1 MVHDHDTSNT
11 AQVISSPQNHGTD
24 SDSRVLDKEQ
34 NNLDTLSNPN
44 NSNES
49 SNPNDADNMPE
60 PADCG
65 HGGGG
70 HGGHHHRRGLAVL
83 LPQRHHGHDAGHGHT
98 NSDAGDM
105 AGMPGMDSGA
115 GAEAHHANPRIVFV
129 GNPNVGKSTL
139 FNAILGANATV
150 MNAPGT
156 TVLVESGSLTRDGER
171 WDFIDTPGTASL
183 DAYSPDEQVAGEAAM
198 GRSHYARPD
207 VIIFAFNATSPS
219 KSFYLLSQLMDLGM
233 PIIVAVTMLDLAEK
247 QDSPITLKR
256 LERVLPGIP
265 MVRVDGRT
273 GEGKTTL
280 LDAIDAMLTEIQA
293 QTQTKMQTH
302 TQTQSSA
309 QAEFPTR
316 PRENKQTPESNSST
330 ADTKLA
336 GTGTKTDDDAD
347 DKTNASASSLNGTA
361 VSENTEDAKDTKTSE
376 DAEPP
381 TDKPS
386 TGNVSKTAKQTA
398 LDATRKASE
407 VVEAALTKA
416 ENAADA
422 TVTATATAANTATST
437 LERQSGPTLDDGGTD
452 VAREIHVQLVPKPV
466 TGIAAPP
473 ASASQ
478 DEVSQWVR
486 ATADERFEWIAAKL
500 KEINKGLPQGATTTA
515 TRETFSDKLD
525 RVLLHPAVGLIV
537 FLITMFLVFEA
548 TTTLAGP
555 LQDWFDVT
563 LRGWCT
569 DGIAWIFTAIAGKGS
584 LDGWFYSLIVD
595 GFLNGAITVCT
606 FIPPMG
612 IMFIILSLLEDS
624 GYLARAAFVMD
635 RAMRMIGL
643 DGRAFLP
650 LVVGF
655 GCNLPALA
663 STRTLPDSRQRL
675 LTGLL
680 IPFTSCSARLSV
692 YVVLAYAFFGKF
704 AGVAIFLMYVS
715 SIVIILAVGFALRKT
730 QFKDLKTQPFAMELP
745 PYQMP
750 RLLQLL
756 KSVLQRLW
764 SFITG
769 ASSVI
774 VTMLIVVWVLSAIP
788 ISAGA
793 AGTNSFGHVDEV
805 ENSVF
810 GAASSAIAPV
820 FKPAGFDDWHAS
832 AALVTGFVAKE
843 VVVGSLSQS
852 YAINDSGNQSEQ
864 AQGQG
869 SLGQAV
875 HKSFEKS
882 SDGHPN
888 AAAAAF
894 MIFILAYT
902 PCLATVAEMKRQY
915 GMKFALQSVGTGLIV
930 AYILAIIVFQ
940 VGRLL

>member
-1 MVHDHDTSNT
+1 
-11 AQVISSPQNHGTD
+11 
-24 SDSRVLDKEQ
+24 
-34 NNLDTLSNPN
+34 
-44 NSNES
+44 
-49 SNPNDADNMPE
+49 MPE

-65 HGGGG
+65 HGGGHGG

-83 LPQRHHGHDAGHGHT
+83 LPQRHGGHSGHGHGNAGGHDAHGTGHDGCGDGHSAHETDHAGHDARHIDAQSTSQAHGGHNTSFSHQGSHGTASCPEPGTDDTTAAAT
-98 NSDAGDM
+98 NAP
-105 AGMPGMDSGA
+105 AA
-115 GAEAHHANPRIVFV
+115 RNANPRIVFV

-139 FNAILGANATV
+139 FNAVLGANASV

-156 TVLVESGSLTRDGER
+156 TVLVESGSLERTDAATGRPVR
-171 WDFIDTPGTASL
+171 WDFIDTPGTTSL

-198 GRSHYARPD
+198 GRRSYGLPD
-207 VIIFAFNATSPS
+207 VIVFAFNATSPS
-219 KSFYLLSQLMDLGM
+219 KSYYLLSQLMDVGL

-247 QDSPITLKR
+247 QDSPITLRR
-256 LERVLPGIP
+256 LERTLPGMP
-265 MVRVDGRT
+265 MIRVDGRT
-273 GEGKTTL
+273 GKGKTEL
-280 LDAIDAMLTEIQA
+280 LDAIESVLAEATG
-293 QTQTKMQTH
+293 
-302 TQTQSSA
+302 A
-309 QAEFPTR
+309 QAESR
-316 PRENKQTPESNSST
+316 PQTKSHSQVESRLESRHRPQLKNRSQATSQPLRRDIDEAARKAAQT
-330 ADTKLA
+330 VDSVLA
-336 GTGTKTDDDAD
+336 SGDAD
-347 DKTNASASSLNGTA
+347 NPG
-361 VSENTEDAKDTKTSE
+361 NT
-376 DAEPP
+376 
-381 TDKPS
+381 S
-386 TGNVSKTAKQTA
+386 T
-398 LDATRKASE
+398 
-407 VVEAALTKA
+407 
-416 ENAADA
+416 
-422 TVTATATAANTATST
+422 TST
-437 LERQSGPTLDDGGTD
+437 LADGGTD
-452 VAREIHVQLVPKPV
+452 MSREIHVQLAPKPV
-466 TGIAAPP
+466 TSIPAPP
-473 ASASQ
+473 ASATQ

-486 ATADERFEWIAAKL
+486 ATSDERFDWIAGKL
-500 KEINKGLPQGATTTA
+500 REIDRDLPQGANAVTA

-525 RVLLHPAVGLIV
+525 RVLLHPAIGIVV
-537 FLITMFLVFEA
+537 FLVTMFLVFEA

-569 DGIAWIFTAIAGKGS
+569 DGIAWIFTAIAGKGA
-584 LDGWFYSLIVD
+584 LDGWFYSLVVD

-635 RAMRMIGL
+635 RAMRTIGL

-675 LTGLL
+675 LTGML

-692 YVVLAYAFFGKF
+692 YVVLAYAFFGRY
-704 AGVAIFLMYVS
+704 AGLAIFLMYVS

-774 VTMLIVVWVLSAIP
+774 VSMLIIVWVLSAIP
-788 ISAGA
+788 VSAGA
-793 AGTNSFGHVDEV
+793 AGTNTFGHVDEV
-805 ENSVF
+805 ENSAF

-820 FKPAGFDDWHAS
+820 FKPAGFDDWHAAS
-832 AALVTGFVAKE
+832 ALVTGFVAKE

-852 YAINDSGNQSEQ
+852 YAINGSDDQSEQ
-864 AQGQG
+864 QQGQG

-875 HKSFEKS
+875 HESFEKS

-915 GMKFALQSVGTGLIV
+915 GMKTALQSVATGLIV
-930 AYILAIIVFQ
+930 AYLLAIIVFQ

>member
-1 MVHDHDTSNT
+1 MES
-11 AQVISSPQNHGTD
+11 TD
-24 SDSRVLDKEQ
+24 SGTGK
-34 NNLDTLSNPN
+34 
-44 NSNES
+44 
-49 SNPNDADNMPE
+49 
-60 PADCG
+60 
-65 HGGGG
+65 
-70 HGGHHHRRGLAVL
+70 
-83 LPQRHHGHDAGHGHT
+83 PQHT
-98 NSDAGDM
+98 S
-105 AGMPGMDSGA
+105 
-115 GAEAHHANPRIVFV
+115 PRIVFV

-139 FNAILGANATV
+139 FNAVLGASATV

-156 TVLVESGSLTRDGER
+156 TVLVESGSLERNGER

-198 GRSHYARPD
+198 GRRSYAKPD
-207 VIIFAFNATSPS
+207 IIVFTFNAASPS
-219 KSFYLLSQLMDLGM
+219 KSYYLLSQLMDLGF
-233 PIIVAVTMLDLAEK
+233 PIIIAVTMLDLAEK
-247 QDSPITLKR
+247 QDSPITLQRLKR
-256 LERVLPGIP
+256 TLPGIP
-265 MVRVDGRT
+265 MIRVDGRT
-273 GEGKTTL
+273 GIGKAEL
-280 LDAIDAMLTEIQA
+280 LDTISATLTEIKAQRAEHGLEQTAPSSDTTAVTDTVAHEKPSQDSTETDDSQPRLIPAHYDNADKNGNETKQGNLARKPDTARDTGQA
-293 QTQTKMQTH
+293 TNKTGTQTRK
-302 TQTQSSA
+302 
-309 QAEFPTR
+309 E
-316 PRENKQTPESNSST
+316 T
-330 ADTKLA
+330 ARQ
-336 GTGTKTDDDAD
+336 
-347 DKTNASASSLNGTA
+347 A
-361 VSENTEDAKDTKTSE
+361 VSEA
-376 DAEPP
+376 AY
-381 TDKPS
+381 
-386 TGNVSKTAKQTA
+386 
-398 LDATRKASE
+398 KASE
-407 VVEAALTKA
+407 AVETALAKA
-416 ENAADA
+416 DNAAF
-422 TVTATATAANTATST
+422 
-437 LERQSGPTLDDGGTD
+437 LLDDGGAD
-452 VAREIHVQLVPKPV
+452 VSREIHVQLAPTPV
-466 TGIAAPP
+466 TSIPAPP

-478 DEVSQWVR
+478 EEVSQWVR
-486 ATADERFEWIAAKL
+486 ATSDERFEWIAKKL
-500 KEINKGLPQGATTTA
+500 REINKDLPQGAAATTN
-515 TRETFSDKLD
+515 RETFSDKLD
-525 RVLLHPAVGLIV
+525 RVLLHPAIGIVV
-537 FLITMFLVFEA
+537 FLVTMFLVFEA

-569 DGIAWIFTAIAGKGS
+569 SGIAWIFTAIAGKGA
-584 LDGWFYSLIVD
+584 LDGWLYSLVVD

-635 RAMRMIGL
+635 RAMRMVGL

-704 AGVAIFLMYVS
+704 AGLAIFLMYVS
-715 SIVIILAVGFALRKT
+715 SIAIILAVGFALRKT
-730 QFKDLKTQPFAMELP
+730 QFRDLKTQPFAMELP

-774 VTMLIVVWVLSAIP
+774 VSMLIVVWVLSAIP

-793 AGTNSFGHVDEV
+793 AGAANPNSFGHVDEV

-810 GAASSAIAPV
+810 GAASSAIAPI
-820 FKPAGFDDWHAS
+820 FKPAGFNDWHATS
-832 AALVTGFVAKE
+832 ALVTGFVAKE

-852 YAINDSGNQSEQ
+852 YAINDSGDQSEQ

-882 SDGHPN
+882 SNGHPN

-915 GMKFALQSVGTGLIV
+915 GMKTALQSVATGLVV
-930 AYILAIIVFQ
+930 AYILAVIVFQ
-940 VGRLL
+940 IGRLL

>member
-1 MVHDHDTSNT
+1 MES
-11 AQVISSPQNHGTD
+11 TD
-24 SDSRVLDKEQ
+24 SGTGK
-34 NNLDTLSNPN
+34 
-44 NSNES
+44 
-49 SNPNDADNMPE
+49 
-60 PADCG
+60 
-65 HGGGG
+65 
-70 HGGHHHRRGLAVL
+70 
-83 LPQRHHGHDAGHGHT
+83 PQHT
-98 NSDAGDM
+98 S
-105 AGMPGMDSGA
+105 
-115 GAEAHHANPRIVFV
+115 PRIVFV

-139 FNAILGANATV
+139 FNAVLGASATV

-156 TVLVESGSLTRDGER
+156 TVLVESGSLERNGEH

-198 GRSHYARPD
+198 GRRSYAKPD
-207 VIIFAFNATSPS
+207 IIVFTFNAASPS
-219 KSFYLLSQLMDLGM
+219 KSYYLLSQLMDLGF
-233 PIIVAVTMLDLAEK
+233 PIIIAVTMLDLAEK
-247 QDSPITLKR
+247 QDSPITLQRLKR
-256 LERVLPGIP
+256 TLPGIP
-265 MVRVDGRT
+265 MIRVDGRT
-273 GEGKTTL
+273 GIGKAEL
-280 LDAIDAMLTEIQA
+280 LDTLSATLTEIKA
-293 QTQTKMQTH
+293 QEAERSSERADSSENPVANTNTDNNGKLP
-302 TQTQSSA
+302 QSSVTIEGSQRNPIETNPDNNA
-309 QAEFPTR
+309 QADLTG
-316 PRENKQTPESNSST
+316 T
-330 ADTKLA
+330 ADVQK
-336 GTGTKTDDDAD
+336 G
-347 DKTNASASSLNGTA
+347 SAKKPDIAQNTHRVANES
-361 VSENTEDAKDTKTSE
+361 VSQTLPE
-376 DAEPP
+376 
-381 TDKPS
+381 
-386 TGNVSKTAKQTA
+386 TAKEA
-398 LDATRKASE
+398 VNEAAHKASE
-407 VVEAALTKA
+407 AVETALAKA
-416 ENAADA
+416 DNAAF
-422 TVTATATAANTATST
+422 
-437 LERQSGPTLDDGGTD
+437 LLDDGGAD
-452 VAREIHVQLVPKPV
+452 VSREIHVQLAPTPV
-466 TGIAAPP
+466 TSIPAPP

-478 DEVSQWVR
+478 EEVSQWVR
-486 ATADERFEWIAAKL
+486 ATSDERFEWIAKKL
-500 KEINKGLPQGATTTA
+500 REISKDLPQGAATTA
-515 TRETFSDKLD
+515 NRETFSDKLD
-525 RVLLHPAVGLIV
+525 RVLLHPAIGIVV
-537 FLITMFLVFEA
+537 FLVTMFLVFEA

-569 DGIAWIFTAIAGKGS
+569 SGIAWIFTAIAGKGA
-584 LDGWFYSLIVD
+584 LDGWLYSLVVD

-635 RAMRMIGL
+635 RAMRMVGL

-704 AGVAIFLMYVS
+704 AGLAIFLMYVS
-715 SIVIILAVGFALRKT
+715 SIAIILVVGFALRKT
-730 QFKDLKTQPFAMELP
+730 QFRDLKTQPFAMELP

-774 VTMLIVVWVLSAIP
+774 VSMLIVVWVLSAIP

-793 AGTNSFGHVDEV
+793 AGAANPNSFGHVDEV

-810 GAASSAIAPV
+810 GAASSAIAPI
-820 FKPAGFDDWHAS
+820 FKPAGFNDWHATS
-832 AALVTGFVAKE
+832 ALVTGFVAKE

-852 YAINDSGNQSEQ
+852 YAINDSGDQSEQ

-882 SDGHPN
+882 SNGHPN

-915 GMKFALQSVGTGLIV
+915 GMKTALQSVATGLVV
-930 AYILAIIVFQ
+930 AYILAVIVFQ
-940 VGRLL
+940 IGRLL

>member
-1 MVHDHDTSNT
+1 MDKTTTATSP
-11 AQVISSPQNHGTD
+11 A
-24 SDSRVLDKEQ
+24 K
-34 NNLDTLSNPN
+34 TLNDD
-44 NSNES
+44 
-49 SNPNDADNMPE
+49 NPNDPDLMPE
-60 PADCG
+60 PADCCSSGGSVSGPEGG
-65 HGGGG
+65 HGAGSAGDASSGDEEHAGHGG

-83 LPQRHHGHDAGHGHT
+83 LPQSHHHHGGKSG
-98 NSDAGDM
+98 SMSGM
-105 AGMPGMDSGA
+105 AGMEGMKGMADKSGKPM
-115 GAEAHHANPRIVFV
+115 HANPRIVFV

-139 FNAILGANATV
+139 FNAVLGASATV

-156 TVLVESGSLTRDGER
+156 TVLVESGSLERDGER

-198 GRSHYARPD
+198 GRRSYAKPD
-207 VIIFAFNATSPS
+207 IIVFTFNATSPS
-219 KSFYLLSQLMDLGM
+219 KSYYLLSQLMDLGF
-233 PIIVAVTMLDLAEK
+233 PIIIAVTMLDLAEK
-247 QDSPITLKR
+247 QDSPVTLKR
-256 LERVLPGIP
+256 LQRTLPGIP
-265 MVRVDGRT
+265 MIRVDGRT
-273 GEGKTTL
+273 SYGKAEL
-280 LDAIDAMLTEIQA
+280 LDTIAATLTEIKAEAGQKQETKKLDSIADTSRKAIKSADSAA
-293 QTQTKMQTH
+293 QT
-302 TQTQSSA
+302 
-309 QAEFPTR
+309 
-316 PRENKQTPESNSST
+316 TPET
-330 ADTKLA
+330 AKE
-336 GTGTKTDDDAD
+336 
-347 DKTNASASSLNGTA
+347 A
-361 VSENTEDAKDTKTSE
+361 VSEA
-376 DAEPP
+376 AH
-381 TDKPS
+381 
-386 TGNVSKTAKQTA
+386 
-398 LDATRKASE
+398 KASE
-407 VVEAALTKA
+407 VVETTLEKA
-416 ENAADA
+416 ENA
-422 TVTATATAANTATST
+422 TPP
-437 LERQSGPTLDDGGTD
+437 LDGGGAD
-452 VAREIHVQLVPKPV
+452 VSREIHVQLTPTPV
-466 TGIAAPP
+466 TSIPAPST
-473 ASASQ
+473 SATQ
-478 DEVSQWVR
+478 EEVSQWVR
-486 ATADERFEWIAAKL
+486 ATSDERFEWIAKKL
-500 KEINKGLPQGATTTA
+500 KEINKGLPQGAVTTA
-515 TRETFSDKLD
+515 NRETFSDKLD
-525 RVLLHPAVGLIV
+525 RVLLHPAIGLIV

-584 LDGWFYSLIVD
+584 LDGWLYSLIVD

-635 RAMRMIGL
+635 RAMRMVGL

-692 YVVLAYAFFGKF
+692 YVVLAYAFFGKY
-704 AGVAIFLMYVS
+704 AGLAIFLMYVS
-715 SIVIILAVGFALRKT
+715 SIAIILAVGFALRKT

-793 AGTNSFGHVDEV
+793 AGTNSFGHVDKV

-810 GAASSAIAPV
+810 GAVSTSIAPV

-864 AQGQG
+864 AEGQG

-915 GMKFALQSVGTGLIV
+915 GMKTALQSVGTGLIV

>member
-1 MVHDHDTSNT
+1 MDKKSTAALPAEPLNSGTTAYGSHSAHNGIDDDLNVGRPSDPGNASNPSKLTNGNAGNANDSDNAGGVSSTSN
-11 AQVISSPQNHGTD
+11 
-24 SDSRVLDKEQ
+24 SDRA
-34 NNLDTLSNPN
+34 N
-44 NSNES
+44 NSND
-49 SNPNDADNMPE
+49 PDLMPE
-60 PADCG
+60 PADCCGGRGISGPEGGHGACAECESHAG
-65 HGGGG
+65 HGG
-70 HGGHHHRRGLAVL
+70 HSGHHHRRGLAVL
-83 LPQRHHGHDAGHGHT
+83 LPQRHHHHDESGNGHISESRHVAGMEE
-98 NSDAGDM
+98 M
-105 AGMPGMDSGA
+105 AGKPV
-115 GAEAHHANPRIVFV
+115 HANPRIVFV

-139 FNAILGANATV
+139 FNAVLGASATV

-156 TVLVESGSLTRDGER
+156 TVLVESGSLERDDER

-198 GRSHYARPD
+198 GRRSYAKPD
-207 VIIFAFNATSPS
+207 VIVFTFNATSPS
-219 KSFYLLSQLMDLGM
+219 KSYYLLSQLMDLGF

-247 QDSPITLKR
+247 QDSPVTLKR
-256 LERVLPGIP
+256 LERTLPGIP

-273 GEGKTTL
+273 GQGKAELLDTIATTL
-280 LDAIDAMLTEIQA
+280 TEVRAAKDEQHAEQTAPLHDEITKTNAIKD
-293 QTQTKMQTH
+293 
-302 TQTQSSA
+302 
-309 QAEFPTR
+309 
-316 PRENKQTPESNSST
+316 NKQTREPAET
-330 ADTKLA
+330 AGK
-336 GTGTKTDDDAD
+336 
-347 DKTNASASSLNGTA
+347 A
-361 VSENTEDAKDTKTSE
+361 VSEEAATEI
-376 DAEPP
+376 
-381 TDKPS
+381 
-386 TGNVSKTAKQTA
+386 
-398 LDATRKASE
+398 
-407 VVEAALTKA
+407 VVEAAQKASEIMETTLAKA
-416 ENAADA
+416 ENATPALDEGG
-422 TVTATATAANTATST
+422 AAVS
-437 LERQSGPTLDDGGTD
+437 
-452 VAREIHVQLVPKPV
+452 REIHVQLTPTPV
-466 TGIAAPP
+466 TSIPAPP
-473 ASASQ
+473 SSATQ
-478 DEVSQWVR
+478 EEVSQWVQE
-486 ATADERFEWIAAKL
+486 TSNQRFDWIAEKL
-500 KEINKGLPQGATTTA
+500 KEINKGLPQGAVTTA
-515 TRETFSDKLD
+515 NRETFSDKLD
-525 RVLLHPAVGLIV
+525 RVLLHPAIGLVV
-537 FLITMFLVFEA
+537 FLVTMFLVFEA

-584 LDGWFYSLIVD
+584 LDGWLYSLIVD

-635 RAMRMIGL
+635 RAMRMVGL

-704 AGVAIFLMYVS
+704 AGLAIFLMYVS
-715 SIVIILAVGFALRKT
+715 SIAIILAVGFALRKT

-774 VTMLIVVWVLSAIP
+774 VSMLIVVWVLSAIP

-852 YAINDSGNQSEQ
+852 YAINDSGDQSEQ

-875 HKSFEKS
+875 HQSFEKS
-882 SDGHPN
+882 SEGHPN

-915 GMKFALQSVGTGLIV
+915 GMKTAMQSVATGLIV
-930 AYILAIIVFQ
+930 AYILAIVVFQ

>member
-1 MVHDHDTSNT
+1 MNKMDTG
-11 AQVISSPQNHGTD
+11 ASPVQT
-24 SDSRVLDKEQ
+24 SEATETK
-34 NNLDTLSNPN
+34 
-44 NSNES
+44 NSEILNQ
-49 SNPNDADNMPE
+49 PNDPNDPDLMPE
-60 PADCG
+60 PADCCGGNRHASGPESG
-65 HGGGG
+65 HGAGDESGEDHAGHSG

-83 LPQRHHGHDAGHGHT
+83 LPQRYDHHDGHGGESRHMT
-98 NSDAGDM
+98 
-105 AGMPGMDSGA
+105 GMEGMSADNGKPA
-115 GAEAHHANPRIVFV
+115 HANPRIVFV

-139 FNAILGANATV
+139 FNAVLGASATV

-156 TVLVESGSLTRDGER
+156 TVLVESGSLERDGER

-198 GRSHYARPD
+198 GRRSYAKPD
-207 VIIFAFNATSPS
+207 VIVFTFNATSPS
-219 KSFYLLSQLMDLGM
+219 KSYYLLSQLMDLGF
-233 PIIVAVTMLDLAEK
+233 PIVIAVSMLDLAEK
-247 QDSPITLKR
+247 QDSPVTLQRLKR
-256 LERVLPGIP
+256 TLPGIP

-273 GEGKTTL
+273 GQGKAEL
-280 LDAIDAMLTEIQA
+280 LDTIAATLTEIRAQDTGHDIAQA
-293 QTQTKMQTH
+293 D
-302 TQTQSSA
+302 SSA
-309 QAEFPTR
+309 DMA
-316 PRENKQTPESNSST
+316 NKANTSKNEEQSRNSAAIKDSYTGSTQKDSGNDVSVKKPDTTVNAYRSSSNPFQQTLQ
-330 ADTKLA
+330 D
-336 GTGTKTDDDAD
+336 
-347 DKTNASASSLNGTA
+347 NAKQA
-361 VSENTEDAKDTKTSE
+361 VSEA
-376 DAEPP
+376 AH
-381 TDKPS
+381 
-386 TGNVSKTAKQTA
+386 
-398 LDATRKASE
+398 KASE
-407 VVEAALTKA
+407 IVETTLAKA
-416 ENAADA
+416 ENATPALDEGG
-422 TVTATATAANTATST
+422 AAVS
-437 LERQSGPTLDDGGTD
+437 
-452 VAREIHVQLVPKPV
+452 REIHVQLTPTPV
-466 TGIAAPP
+466 TSIPAPP
-473 ASASQ
+473 ASATQ
-478 DEVSQWVR
+478 EEVSQWVR
-486 ATADERFEWIAAKL
+486 ETSDQRFEWIAKKL
-500 KEINKGLPQGATTTA
+500 KEINKGLPQGAATTA
-515 TRETFSDKLD
+515 NRETFSDKLD
-525 RVLLHPAVGLIV
+525 RVLLHPAVGLVV

-569 DGIAWIFTAIAGKGS
+569 DGIAWIFTAIAGKGA

-692 YVVLAYAFFGKF
+692 YVVLAYAFFGKY
-704 AGVAIFLMYVS
+704 AGLAIFLMYVS
-715 SIVIILAVGFALRKT
+715 SIAIILAVGFALRKT

-774 VTMLIVVWVLSAIP
+774 VTMLIIVWVLSAIP

-793 AGTNSFGHVDEV
+793 AGTNSFGHVDKV

-820 FKPAGFDDWHAS
+820 FQPAGFNDWHAS

-864 AQGQG
+864 EEGQG

-875 HKSFEKS
+875 HRSFEKS

-915 GMKFALQSVGTGLIV
+915 GMKTALQSVATGLIV

>member
-1 MVHDHDTSNT
+1 M
-11 AQVISSPQNHGTD
+11 
-24 SDSRVLDKEQ
+24 SDK
-34 NNLDTLSNPN
+34 
-44 NSNES
+44 
-49 SNPNDADNMPE
+49 
-60 PADCG
+60 
-65 HGGGG
+65 
-70 HGGHHHRRGLAVL
+70 
-83 LPQRHHGHDAGHGHT
+83 AGKPT
-98 NSDAGDM
+98 
-105 AGMPGMDSGA
+105 
-115 GAEAHHANPRIVFV
+115 HASPRIVFV

-139 FNAILGANATV
+139 FNAVLGASATV

-156 TVLVESGSLTRDGER
+156 TVLVESGSLERDGER

-198 GRSHYARPD
+198 GRRSYARPD
-207 VIIFAFNATSPS
+207 IIVFTFNATSPS
-219 KSFYLLSQLMDLGM
+219 KSYYLLSQLMDLGF
-233 PIIVAVTMLDLAEK
+233 PIIIAVTMLDLAEK
-247 QDSPITLKR
+247 QDSPVTLKR
-256 LERVLPGIP
+256 LKRTLPGIP

-273 GEGKTTL
+273 SYGKAELLDTIAATLTEIRAQEAEQTSEQSNSSSNTSARLHTTNDEKRRPNSL
-280 LDAIDAMLTEIQA
+280 EIGGSQLNSIQGNPDGNIRADLDKDAIDRV
-293 QTQTKMQTH
+293 H
-302 TQTQSSA
+302 N
-309 QAEFPTR
+309 AEKPNR
-316 PRENKQTPESNSST
+316 NKKSQ
-330 ADTKLA
+330 
-336 GTGTKTDDDAD
+336 
-347 DKTNASASSLNGTA
+347 
-361 VSENTEDAKDTKTSE
+361 
-376 DAEPP
+376 P
-381 TDKPS
+381 TDKPGLNPLQNKDKQPTTDVIS
-386 TGNVSKTAKQTA
+386 RQIPKKTDSNANTHRATVEPSSQNPPETAKETISEA
-398 LDATRKASE
+398 AHKASE
-407 VVEAALTKA
+407 VVETTLAKA
-416 ENAADA
+416 ENA
-422 TVTATATAANTATST
+422 T
-437 LERQSGPTLDDGGTD
+437 PTLDGGGAD
-452 VAREIHVQLVPKPV
+452 VSREIHVQLEPKPV
-466 TGIAAPP
+466 TSIPAPP
-473 ASASQ
+473 ASATQ
-478 DEVSQWVR
+478 EEVSQWVR
-486 ATADERFEWIAAKL
+486 ETSDERFEWIAKKL
-500 KEINKGLPQGATTTA
+500 KEINKDLPQGAVTTA
-515 TRETFSDKLD
+515 NRETFSDKLD
-525 RVLLHPAVGLIV
+525 RVLLHPAIGLVV

-584 LDGWFYSLIVD
+584 LDGWLYSLIVD

-635 RAMRMIGL
+635 RAMRMVGL

-692 YVVLAYAFFGKF
+692 YVVLAYAFFGKY

-715 SIVIILAVGFALRKT
+715 SIAIILAVGFALRKT

-774 VTMLIVVWVLSAIP
+774 VTMLIIVWVLSAIP

-793 AGTNSFGHVDEV
+793 AGTNSFGHVDKV

-810 GAASSAIAPV
+810 GAVSTSIAPV

-852 YAINDSGNQSEQ
+852 YAINDSGNQTEQ
-864 AQGQG
+864 AEGQG

-915 GMKFALQSVGTGLIV
+915 GMETALQSVATGLIV

>member
-1 MVHDHDTSNT
+1 M
-11 AQVISSPQNHGTD
+11 
-24 SDSRVLDKEQ
+24 
-34 NNLDTLSNPN
+34 
-44 NSNES
+44 
-49 SNPNDADNMPE
+49 ADNTGE
-60 PADCG
+60 P
-65 HGGGG
+65 
-70 HGGHHHRRGLAVL
+70 V
-83 LPQRHHGHDAGHGHT
+83 
-98 NSDAGDM
+98 
-105 AGMPGMDSGA
+105 
-115 GAEAHHANPRIVFV
+115 HANPRIVFV

-139 FNAILGANATV
+139 FNAVLGASATV

-156 TVLVESGSLTRDGER
+156 TVLVESGSLERDGER

-198 GRSHYARPD
+198 GRRSYARPD
-207 VIIFAFNATSPS
+207 VIVFTFNATSPS
-219 KSFYLLSQLMDLGM
+219 KSYYLLSQLMDLGL
-233 PIIVAVTMLDLAEK
+233 PIIIAVTMLDLAER
-247 QDSPITLKR
+247 QDSPVTLKR
-256 LERVLPGIP
+256 LKHTLPGIP

-273 GEGKTTL
+273 GQGKVEL
-280 LDAIDAMLTEIQA
+280 LDTIAATLTEIRA
-293 QTQTKMQTH
+293 QKAESESKHADLPANKTARSDVVDSGE
-302 TQTQSSA
+302 QSQVSLTIKDFRPESA
-309 QAEFPTR
+309 QADADNGISANINRNETKQR
-316 PRENKQTPESNSST
+316 PAAE
-330 ADTKLA
+330 KL
-336 GTGTKTDDDAD
+336 GNDDDAYR
-347 DKTNASASSLNGTA
+347 ASA
-361 VSENTEDAKDTKTSE
+361 
-376 DAEPP
+376 EPAQQTLP
-381 TDKPS
+381 
-386 TGNVSKTAKQTA
+386 NTAKQSSGTKPHQQTA
-398 LDATRKASE
+398 KKPDDNIDTYLADGKATQQTLPDVAKEAVTEAAHKASE
-407 VVEAALTKA
+407 VVETTMEKA
-416 ENAADA
+416 ENTTPA
-422 TVTATATAANTATST
+422 
-437 LERQSGPTLDDGGTD
+437 LDKGGAY
-452 VAREIHVQLVPKPV
+452 VSREIHVQLKPMPV
-466 TGIAAPP
+466 TSIPAPP

-478 DEVSQWVR
+478 EEVSQWVR
-486 ATADERFEWIAAKL
+486 ATSDQRFEWIAKKL
-500 KEINKGLPQGATTTA
+500 KEINKGLPQGAVTTA
-515 TRETFSDKLD
+515 HRETFSDKLD
-525 RVLLHPAVGLIV
+525 HVLLHPAIGLVV

-569 DGIAWIFTAIAGKGS
+569 DGIAWIFTAVAGKGS
-584 LDGWFYSLIVD
+584 LDGWFYSLLVD

-635 RAMRMIGL
+635 RAMRMVGL

-692 YVVLAYAFFGKF
+692 YVVLAYAFFGKY
-704 AGVAIFLMYVS
+704 AGAAIFLMYVS
-715 SIVIILAVGFALRKT
+715 SIAIILAVGFALRKT

-774 VTMLIVVWVLSAIP
+774 VTMLIIVWVLSAIP

-793 AGTNSFGHVDEV
+793 AGTNSFGHVDKV

-820 FKPAGFDDWHAS
+820 FEPAGFNDWHAS

-864 AQGQG
+864 AEGQG

-882 SDGHPN
+882 SHGHPN

-915 GMKFALQSVGTGLIV
+915 GMKTALQSVATGLIV

>member
-1 MVHDHDTSNT
+1 MFSM
-11 AQVISSPQNHGTD
+11 HGM
-24 SDSRVLDKEQ
+24 
-34 NNLDTLSNPN
+34 
-44 NSNES
+44 ES
-49 SNPNDADNMPE
+49 
-60 PADCG
+60 
-65 HGGGG
+65 
-70 HGGHHHRRGLAVL
+70 
-83 LPQRHHGHDAGHGHT
+83 
-98 NSDAGDM
+98 
-105 AGMPGMDSGA
+105 MDGKA
-115 GAEAHHANPRIVFV
+115 THANPRIVFV

-139 FNAILGANATV
+139 FNAVLGASATV

-156 TVLVESGSLTRDGER
+156 TVLVESGSIEHDGER

-198 GRSHYARPD
+198 GRRSYVKPD
-207 VIIFAFNATSPS
+207 IIVFTFNATSPS
-219 KSFYLLSQLMDLGM
+219 KSFYLLSQLMDLGF
-233 PIIVAVTMLDLAEK
+233 PIIIAVTMLDLGEK
-247 QDSPITLKR
+247 QDSPVTLKR
-256 LERVLPGIP
+256 LERTLPGIP

-273 GEGKTTL
+273 GYGKTEL
-280 LDAIDAMLTEIQA
+280 LDTIAATLTEIRA
-293 QTQTKMQTH
+293 QEAERSSERTESSKNTVASTNVDGDGKLL
-302 TQTQSSA
+302 QSSPA
-309 QAEFPTR
+309 IEGSQRNPIETNPDNNVQADSS
-316 PRENKQTPESNSST
+316 ENLDSQGAGAEKPDSGANMHRVAGEPISQPQTDT
-330 ADTKLA
+330 AKET
-336 GTGTKTDDDAD
+336 
-347 DKTNASASSLNGTA
+347 
-361 VSENTEDAKDTKTSE
+361 VSEA
-376 DAEPP
+376 AH
-381 TDKPS
+381 
-386 TGNVSKTAKQTA
+386 
-398 LDATRKASE
+398 KASE
-407 VVEAALTKA
+407 VMETTLAKA
-416 ENAADA
+416 ENATPSLNGGGAD
-422 TVTATATAANTATST
+422 VS
-437 LERQSGPTLDDGGTD
+437 
-452 VAREIHVQLVPKPV
+452 REIHVQLTPKPV
-466 TGIAAPP
+466 TSISAPP
-473 ASASQ
+473 ASATQ
-478 DEVSQWVR
+478 EEVSQWVR
-486 ATADERFEWIAAKL
+486 ATSDERFEWIAKKL
-500 KEINKGLPQGATTTA
+500 KEINKGLPQGAATTA
-515 TRETFSDKLD
+515 HRETFSDKLD
-525 RVLLHPAVGLIV
+525 RVLLHPAVGLVV

-584 LDGWFYSLIVD
+584 LDGWLYSLIVD

-635 RAMRMIGL
+635 RAMRMVGL

-692 YVVLAYAFFGKF
+692 YVVLAYAFFGKY

-715 SIVIILAVGFALRKT
+715 SIAIILAVGFALRKT

-793 AGTNSFGHVDEV
+793 AGTNSFGHVDKV

-852 YAINDSGNQSEQ
+852 YAINDSGDQSEQ

-915 GMKFALQSVGTGLIV
+915 GMKTALQSVATGLIV

>member
-1 MVHDHDTSNT
+1 MDKTTTATSPAENLGNEAIAPGNECDRRNSHNDMNSFDNT
-11 AQVISSPQNHGTD
+11 GQIKKHNSRNEANASSSTVRTNNA
-24 SDSRVLDKEQ
+24 
-34 NNLDTLSNPN
+34 NNLSDTNHL
-44 NSNES
+44 
-49 SNPNDADNMPE
+49 NDPDLMPE
-60 PADCG
+60 PADCCGSGGSVSGPEGG
-65 HGGGG
+65 HGANDVASKGENYAEHGGHGIDRFTDDGGHGG

-83 LPQRHHGHDAGHGHT
+83 LPQRHGHSHNHSHQHHGDGT
-98 NSDAGDM
+98 DDM
-105 AGMPGMDSGA
+105 AGMSMTGMHGGTGKPA
-115 GAEAHHANPRIVFV
+115 HANPRIVFV

-139 FNAILGANATV
+139 FNAVLGASATV

-156 TVLVESGSLTRDGER
+156 TVLVESGSLERSDAATGKHER
-171 WDFIDTPGTASL
+171 WDFIDTPGTTSL

-198 GRSHYARPD
+198 GRRSYAKPD
-207 VIIFAFNATSPS
+207 VIVFTFNATSPS
-219 KSFYLLSQLMDLGM
+219 KSYYLLSQLMDLGF
-233 PIIVAVTMLDLAEK
+233 PIIIAVTMLDLAEK
-247 QDSPITLKR
+247 QDSPITLQRLKR
-256 LERVLPGIP
+256 TLDGIP

-273 GEGKTTL
+273 GVGKAEL
-280 LDAIDAMLTEIQA
+280 LDTISATLTEIKA
-293 QTQTKMQTH
+293 
-302 TQTQSSA
+302 A
-309 QAEFPTR
+309 AEQRHAAEKPD
-316 PRENKQTPESNSST
+316 N
-330 ADTKLA
+330 AI
-336 GTGTKTDDDAD
+336 
-347 DKTNASASSLNGTA
+347 NASQP
-361 VSENTEDAKDTKTSE
+361 
-376 DAEPP
+376 DAE
-381 TDKPS
+381 TDETTRQTATKA
-386 TGNVSKTAKQTA
+386 AKQTVIEA
-398 LDATRKASE
+398 AHKASE
-407 VVEAALTKA
+407 VVEATLAKA
-416 ENAADA
+416 ENA
-422 TVTATATAANTATST
+422 TPS
-437 LERQSGPTLDDGGTD
+437 LDDGGAD
-452 VAREIHVQLVPKPV
+452 VSREIHVQLTPTPI
-466 TGIAAPP
+466 TSIPAPP
-473 ASASQ
+473 ASATQ
-478 DEVSQWVR
+478 EEVSQWVR
-486 ATADERFEWIAAKL
+486 ATSDERFEWIAAKL
-500 KEINKGLPQGATTTA
+500 REINKDLPQGAA
-515 TRETFSDKLD
+515 AAANRETPSDKLD
-525 RVLLHPAVGLIV
+525 RVLLHPAIGIVV
-537 FLITMFLVFEA
+537 FLVTMFLVFEA

-569 DGIAWIFTAIAGKGS
+569 DGIAWIFTAIAGKGA
-584 LDGWFYSLIVD
+584 LDGWLYSLVVD

-635 RAMRMIGL
+635 RAMRMVGL

-704 AGVAIFLMYVS
+704 AGLAIFLMYVS
-715 SIVIILAVGFALRKT
+715 SIAIILAVGFALRKT
-730 QFKDLKTQPFAMELP
+730 QFRDLKTQPFAMELP

-774 VTMLIVVWVLSAIP
+774 VSMLIVVWVLSAIP

-793 AGTNSFGHVDEV
+793 AGAANPNTFGHVDRV

-810 GAASSAIAPV
+810 GAASSAIAPI
-820 FKPAGFDDWHAS
+820 FKPAGFDDWHAAS
-832 AALVTGFVAKE
+832 ALVTGFVAKE

-852 YAINDSGNQSEQ
+852 YAINDSGDQSEQ

-875 HKSFEKS
+875 HESFEKS

-915 GMKFALQSVGTGLIV
+915 GMKTALQSVATGLIV

>member
-1 MVHDHDTSNT
+1 MDKTTTATSP
-11 AQVISSPQNHGTD
+11 A
-24 SDSRVLDKEQ
+24 K
-34 NNLDTLSNPN
+34 TLNDD
-44 NSNES
+44 
-49 SNPNDADNMPE
+49 NPNDPDLMPE
-60 PADCG
+60 PADCCGSGGSVSGPEGG
-65 HGGGG
+65 HGAGDGNGEHAGHGG

-83 LPQRHHGHDAGHGHT
+83 LPQSHHHHGGESGSMSGMVDMKDMDDKSGKPMHT
-98 NSDAGDM
+98 
-105 AGMPGMDSGA
+105 
-115 GAEAHHANPRIVFV
+115 NPRIVFV

-139 FNAILGANATV
+139 FNAVLGANATV

-156 TVLVESGSLTRDGER
+156 TVLVESGSLERDGER

-198 GRSHYARPD
+198 GRRSYAKPD
-207 VIIFAFNATSPS
+207 IIVFTFNATSPS
-219 KSFYLLSQLMDLGM
+219 KSYYLLSQLMDLGF
-233 PIIVAVTMLDLAEK
+233 PIIIAVTMLDLAEK

-256 LERVLPGIP
+256 LQRTLPGIP
-265 MVRVDGRT
+265 MVHVDGRT
-273 GEGKTTL
+273 SYGKAEL
-280 LDAIDAMLTEIQA
+280 LDTIAATLTEIKAEAEQKQDAKKPDSIADISQKAIKSADSAA
-293 QTQTKMQTH
+293 QT
-302 TQTQSSA
+302 
-309 QAEFPTR
+309 
-316 PRENKQTPESNSST
+316 TPET
-330 ADTKLA
+330 AKE
-336 GTGTKTDDDAD
+336 
-347 DKTNASASSLNGTA
+347 A
-361 VSENTEDAKDTKTSE
+361 VSEA
-376 DAEPP
+376 AH
-381 TDKPS
+381 
-386 TGNVSKTAKQTA
+386 
-398 LDATRKASE
+398 KASE
-407 VVEAALTKA
+407 VVETTLAKA
-416 ENAADA
+416 ENA
-422 TVTATATAANTATST
+422 TPP
-437 LERQSGPTLDDGGTD
+437 LDGGGAD
-452 VAREIHVQLVPKPV
+452 VSREIHVQLTPTPV
-466 TGIAAPP
+466 TSIPAPP
-473 ASASQ
+473 ASATQ

-486 ATADERFEWIAAKL
+486 ATSDERFEWIAKKL
-500 KEINKGLPQGATTTA
+500 KEINKGLPQGAVTTA
-515 TRETFSDKLD
+515 HRETFSDKLD
-525 RVLLHPAVGLIV
+525 RILLHPAIGLIV

-569 DGIAWIFTAIAGKGS
+569 DGIAWIFTAVAGKSS
-584 LDGWFYSLIVD
+584 LDGWLYSLIVD

-635 RAMRMIGL
+635 RAMRMVGL

-692 YVVLAYAFFGKF
+692 YVVLAYAFFGKY

-715 SIVIILAVGFALRKT
+715 SIAIILAVGFALRKT

-774 VTMLIVVWVLSAIP
+774 VTMLIIVWVLSAIP

-793 AGTNSFGHVDEV
+793 AGTNSFGHVDKV

-810 GAASSAIAPV
+810 GAVSTSIAPV

-864 AQGQG
+864 AEGQG

-882 SDGHPN
+882 SYGHPN

-915 GMKFALQSVGTGLIV
+915 GMKTALQSVATGLIV

>member
-1 MVHDHDTSNT
+1 MT
-11 AQVISSPQNHGTD
+11 A
-24 SDSRVLDKEQ
+24 
-34 NNLDTLSNPN
+34 
-44 NSNES
+44 
-49 SNPNDADNMPE
+49 
-60 PADCG
+60 
-65 HGGGG
+65 
-70 HGGHHHRRGLAVL
+70 
-83 LPQRHHGHDAGHGHT
+83 
-98 NSDAGDM
+98 
-105 AGMPGMDSGA
+105 MPGMDGGTKTSSR
-115 GAEAHHANPRIVFV
+115 HTNPRIVFV

-139 FNAILGANATV
+139 FNAILGTNATV

-156 TVLVESGSLTRDGER
+156 TVLVESGSLIHDGKR

-198 GRSHYARPD
+198 GRSHYELPD

-219 KSFYLLSQLMDLGM
+219 KSFYLLSQLMDLGL

-256 LERVLPGIP
+256 LERALPGIP
-265 MVRVDGRT
+265 IIRVDGRT
-273 GEGKTTL
+273 GEGKAAL
-280 LDAIDAMLTEIQA
+280 LDVIDATLTEA
-293 QTQTKMQTH
+293 HAQTH
-302 TQTQSSA
+302 TQSPNQSEA
-309 QAEFPTR
+309 PT
-316 PRENKQTPESNSST
+316 PTPENKQASEIHGST
-330 ADTKLA
+330 AASVPTNSDPTTDA
-336 GTGTKTDDDAD
+336 HTAAPTGEPGSQTITDA
-347 DKTNASASSLNGTA
+347 ARQ
-361 VSENTEDAKDTKTSE
+361 V
-376 DAEPP
+376 
-381 TDKPS
+381 
-386 TGNVSKTAKQTA
+386 A

-407 VVEAALTKA
+407 VMETALAKADGAAI
-416 ENAADA
+416 D
-422 TVTATATAANTATST
+422 ST
-437 LERQSGPTLDDGGTD
+437 TGNEQSGPTLDDGGTD
-452 VAREIHVQLVPKPV
+452 VAREIHVQLTPKPV
-466 TGIAAPP
+466 TSIPAPP
-473 ASASQ
+473 ANATQ

-500 KEINKGLPQGATTTA
+500 REINKDLPQDARTTA
-515 TRETFSDKLD
+515 ARETFSDKLD
-525 RVLLHPAVGLIV
+525 RVLLHPAIGLIV
-537 FLITMFLVFEA
+537 FLVTMFLVFEA

-569 DGIAWIFTAIAGKGS
+569 DGITWLFTAIAGKGS
-584 LDGWFYSLIVD
+584 LDGWLYSLVVD

-715 SIVIILAVGFALRKT
+715 SIAIILAVGFALRKT
-730 QFKDLKTQPFAMELP
+730 QFKDLETQPFAMELP

-774 VTMLIVVWVLSAIP
+774 VTMLIIVWVLSAIP
-788 ISAGA
+788 VSAGA
-793 AGTNSFGHVDEV
+793 AGNNTFGHVDEV

-852 YAINDSGNQSEQ
+852 YAINDSDNQSEQ

-869 SLGQAV
+869 NLGQAV
-875 HKSFEKS
+875 HKSFDKS

-902 PCLATVAEMKRQY
+902 PCLATVAELKRQY
-915 GMKFALQSVGTGLIV
+915 GMKTALQSVGTGLIV
-930 AYILAIIVFQ
+930 AYILAIVVFQ

>member
-1 MVHDHDTSNT
+1 MGS
-11 AQVISSPQNHGTD
+11 
-24 SDSRVLDKEQ
+24 K
-34 NNLDTLSNPN
+34 
-44 NSNES
+44 
-49 SNPNDADNMPE
+49 
-60 PADCG
+60 
-65 HGGGG
+65 
-70 HGGHHHRRGLAVL
+70 
-83 LPQRHHGHDAGHGHT
+83 AGK
-98 NSDAGDM
+98 
-105 AGMPGMDSGA
+105 PKP
-115 GAEAHHANPRIVFV
+115 ANPRIVFV

-139 FNAILGANATV
+139 FNAVLGASATV

-156 TVLVESGSLTRDGER
+156 TVLVESGSLERIDAATNKHER

-198 GRSHYARPD
+198 GRRGYAKPD
-207 VIIFAFNATSPS
+207 VIVFTFNATSPS
-219 KSFYLLSQLMDLGM
+219 KSYYLLSQLMDLGF

-247 QDSPITLKR
+247 QDSPVTLQRLKR
-256 LERVLPGIP
+256 TLPGIP
-265 MVRVDGRT
+265 MVRVDGRI
-273 GEGKTTL
+273 GEGKTEL
-280 LDAIDAMLTEIQA
+280 LDTISATLTEIKAQRTERKLEQTDSSPSLITLPDTVEDENPSQGSLETEGSQSLLVREHSDNGDDEDKQGHDTKQNHTTQKPDTLTNTGQA
-293 QTQTKMQTH
+293 TGQTTTQTRQ
-302 TQTQSSA
+302 
-309 QAEFPTR
+309 E
-316 PRENKQTPESNSST
+316 
-330 ADTKLA
+330 
-336 GTGTKTDDDAD
+336 
-347 DKTNASASSLNGTA
+347 
-361 VSENTEDAKDTKTSE
+361 
-376 DAEPP
+376 
-381 TDKPS
+381 
-386 TGNVSKTAKQTA
+386 TAKQVVTEA
-398 LDATRKASE
+398 AHKASE
-407 VVEAALTKA
+407 VVEATLEKA
-416 ENAADA
+416 ENA
-422 TVTATATAANTATST
+422 T
-437 LERQSGPTLDDGGTD
+437 PILDDGGAD
-452 VAREIHVQLVPKPV
+452 VSREIHVQLTPTPV
-466 TGIAAPP
+466 TSIPAPP
-473 ASASQ
+473 ASATQ
-478 DEVSQWVR
+478 EEVSQWVR
-486 ATADERFEWIAAKL
+486 KTSDERFEWIAEKL
-500 KEINKGLPQGATTTA
+500 REINKDLPQGAAATA
-515 TRETFSDKLD
+515 NHETFSDKLD
-525 RVLLHPAVGLIV
+525 RVLLHPAIGLVV
-537 FLITMFLVFEA
+537 FLVTMFLVFEA

-569 DGIAWIFTAIAGKGS
+569 DGIAWIFTTIAGKGA
-584 LDGWFYSLIVD
+584 LDGWLYSLVVD

-635 RAMRMIGL
+635 RAMRMVGL

-704 AGVAIFLMYVS
+704 AGLAIFLMYVS
-715 SIVIILAVGFALRKT
+715 SIAIILAVGFALRKT

-774 VTMLIVVWVLSAIP
+774 VSMLIVVWVLSAIP

-793 AGTNSFGHVDEV
+793 AGAANPNSFGHVDKV

-820 FKPAGFDDWHAS
+820 FKPAGFDDWHAAS
-832 AALVTGFVAKE
+832 ALVTGFVAKE

-852 YAINDSGNQSEQ
+852 YAINNSGDQSEQ

-875 HKSFEKS
+875 HRSFEKS

-915 GMKFALQSVGTGLIV
+915 GMKTALQSVATGLMV

>member
-1 MVHDHDTSNT
+1 
-11 AQVISSPQNHGTD
+11 
-24 SDSRVLDKEQ
+24 
-34 NNLDTLSNPN
+34 
-44 NSNES
+44 
-49 SNPNDADNMPE
+49 
-60 PADCG
+60 
-65 HGGGG
+65 
-70 HGGHHHRRGLAVL
+70 
-83 LPQRHHGHDAGHGHT
+83 
-98 NSDAGDM
+98 M
-105 AGMPGMDSGA
+105 AGKNGKAS
-115 GAEAHHANPRIVFV
+115 HANPRIVFV

-139 FNAILGANATV
+139 FNAVLGANATV

-156 TVLVESGSLTRDGER
+156 TVLVESGSLQRDGER

-198 GRSHYARPD
+198 GRRSYAKPD
-207 VIIFAFNATSPS
+207 VIVFTFNATSPS
-219 KSFYLLSQLMDLGM
+219 KSYYLLSQLMDLGF
-233 PIIVAVTMLDLAEK
+233 PIIIAVTMLDLAEK
-247 QDSPITLKR
+247 QDSPVTLQRLKR
-256 LERVLPGIP
+256 TLPGIP

-273 GEGKTTL
+273 GQGKAELLDTITATLTEANAQQAENGNEQIGPSANSAARTNITENAKQSQKSLETGDSRPNPTQTNSYNDVSADSDANITRQRHTTKESDNITDSYEALGKTTE
-280 LDAIDAMLTEIQA
+280 TTP
-293 QTQTKMQTH
+293 QTL
-302 TQTQSSA
+302 
-309 QAEFPTR
+309 
-316 PRENKQTPESNSST
+316 PE
-330 ADTKLA
+330 
-336 GTGTKTDDDAD
+336 
-347 DKTNASASSLNGTA
+347 
-361 VSENTEDAKDTKTSE
+361 
-376 DAEPP
+376 
-381 TDKPS
+381 
-386 TGNVSKTAKQTA
+386 TAKEAVTEA
-398 LDATRKASE
+398 AHKASE
-407 VVEAALTKA
+407 VVETTLTKA
-416 ENAADA
+416 NYA
-422 TVTATATAANTATST
+422 TPS
-437 LERQSGPTLDDGGTD
+437 LDDGGAY
-452 VAREIHVQLVPKPV
+452 VSREIHVQLEPKPV
-466 TGIAAPP
+466 TSIPAPP

-478 DEVSQWVR
+478 EEVSQWVR
-486 ATADERFEWIAAKL
+486 ATSDERFEWIAKKL
-500 KEINKGLPQGATTTA
+500 KEINKGLPQGAVTTA
-515 TRETFSDKLD
+515 HRETFSDKLD
-525 RVLLHPAVGLIV
+525 RVLLHPAVGLVV

-569 DGIAWIFTAIAGKGS
+569 DGIAWIFTAIAGKGA
-584 LDGWFYSLIVD
+584 LDGWLYSLIVD

-635 RAMRMIGL
+635 RAMRMVGL

-704 AGVAIFLMYVS
+704 AGLAIFLMYVS
-715 SIVIILAVGFALRKT
+715 SIAIILAVGFALRKT

-793 AGTNSFGHVDEV
+793 AGTNSFGHVDKV

-820 FKPAGFDDWHAS
+820 FEPAGFNDWHAS

-852 YAINDSGNQSEQ
+852 YAINDSGNESEQ
-864 AQGQG
+864 AEGQG

-882 SDGHPN
+882 SHGHPN

-915 GMKFALQSVGTGLIV
+915 GMKTALQSVATGLIV

>member
-1 MVHDHDTSNT
+1 MNKTNMGASPAQTSEFGN
-11 AQVISSPQNHGTD
+11 ISASCET
-24 SDSRVLDKEQ
+24 RK
-34 NNLDTLSNPN
+34 
-44 NSNES
+44 S
-49 SNPNDADNMPE
+49 STRDPNDPDLMPE
-60 PADCG
+60 PADCCSGSGSVSGPEGG
-65 HGGGG
+65 HGMEGADDVDGEGRTGHGG

-83 LPQRHHGHDAGHGHT
+83 LPQSHHHHGGESG
-98 NSDAGDM
+98 SMSGM
-105 AGMPGMDSGA
+105 AGMKDMADNPSNA
-115 GAEAHHANPRIVFV
+115 GKSKHANPRIVFV

-139 FNAILGANATV
+139 FNAVLGANATV

-156 TVLVESGSLTRDGER
+156 TVLVESGSLERDGER

-198 GRSHYARPD
+198 GRRSYAKPD
-207 VIIFAFNATSPS
+207 VIVFTFNATSPS
-219 KSFYLLSQLMDLGM
+219 KSYYLLSQLMDLGF
-233 PIIVAVTMLDLAEK
+233 PIIIAVTMLDLAEK
-247 QDSPITLKR
+247 QDSPVTLKR
-256 LERVLPGIP
+256 LQHTLPGIP

-273 GEGKTTL
+273 SYGKAEL
-280 LDAIDAMLTEIQA
+280 LDTIATTLTEIRA
-293 QTQTKMQTH
+293 QEADRTSKRSESAKH
-302 TQTQSSA
+302 TLDGTNAANDRKQTQSSSEIGNSRSNRIETNSDNTVRA
-309 QAEFPTR
+309 GIVK
-316 PRENKQTPESNSST
+316 NSDLQT
-330 ADTKLA
+330 
-336 GTGTKTDDDAD
+336 
-347 DKTNASASSLNGTA
+347 TNAGKPDSDTNKHRFAS
-361 VSENTEDAKDTKTSE
+361 
-376 DAEPP
+376 EPDSQALP
-381 TDKPS
+381 E
-386 TGNVSKTAKQTA
+386 TAKEA
-398 LDATRKASE
+398 VNEAARKASE
-407 VVEAALTKA
+407 VVETTLEKA
-416 ENAADA
+416 ENA
-422 TVTATATAANTATST
+422 TPS
-437 LERQSGPTLDDGGTD
+437 LDGGGAD
-452 VAREIHVQLVPKPV
+452 VSREIHVQLAPSPV
-466 TGIAAPP
+466 TSIPAPP
-473 ASASQ
+473 ASATQ
-478 DEVSQWVR
+478 EEVSQWVQ
-486 ATADERFEWIAAKL
+486 ATSDERFEWIAKKL
-500 KEINKGLPQGATTTA
+500 KEINKGLPQGAVTTA
-515 TRETFSDKLD
+515 HRETFSDKLD
-525 RVLLHPAVGLIV
+525 RVLLHPAVGLVV

-563 LRGWCT
+563 LRDWCT

-584 LDGWFYSLIVD
+584 LDGWLYSLIVD

-635 RAMRMIGL
+635 RAMRMVGL

-704 AGVAIFLMYVS
+704 AGLAIFLMYVS
-715 SIVIILAVGFALRKT
+715 SIAIILAVGFALRKT

-774 VTMLIVVWVLSAIP
+774 VTMLIIVWVLSAIP

-793 AGTNSFGHVDEV
+793 AGTNSFGHVDKV

-810 GAASSAIAPV
+810 GAVSTSIAPV

-864 AQGQG
+864 AEGQG

-875 HKSFEKS
+875 HQSFEKS

-915 GMKFALQSVGTGLIV
+915 GMKTALQSVATGLIV